1 MTLLVTLIRL
11 LKPYY
16 PGISRLDIVIAALEE
31 LLFKH
36 RDA

>member
-1 MTLLVTLIRL
+1 MILVTLIRL
-11 LKPYY
+11 LRPFY

-36 RDA
+36 RNA